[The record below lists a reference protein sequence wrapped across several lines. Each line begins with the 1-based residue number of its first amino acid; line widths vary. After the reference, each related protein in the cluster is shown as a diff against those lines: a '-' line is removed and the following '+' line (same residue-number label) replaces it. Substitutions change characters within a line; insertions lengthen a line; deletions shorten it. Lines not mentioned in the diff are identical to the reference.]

1 VPPLANWKN
10 CIYPPSR
17 HFLFS
22 LFLSSSRLRA
32 ESFLPSHGRP
42 ASLQCWLSSRCRAPP
57 SSPLCLALLSSA
69 PCFPVSMARPATPRT
84 RRPLRTLPPWRPVAC
99 TVELQLRPAA
109 MARHPCYLLP
119 LVIRPALLL
128 LSSQQQPAAPIPQ
141 QPHWPTPCS
150 GNEADAPA
158 APCPG
163 ARRWLSFTVP
173 CRRGAVALTP

>member
-10 CIYPPSR
+10 CIYPLAAL
-17 HFLFS
+17 LFSS

-32 ESFLPSHGRP
+32 GSFLFSHGRP
-42 ASLQCWLSSRCRAPP
+42 ASLLCRLSNRCRAPP
-57 SSPLCLALLSSA
+57 SAPLCLALLPSA
-69 PCFPVSMARPATPRT
+69 PCFPFSMARPATPRT

-99 TVELQLRPAA
+99 TVELQLWPAA
-109 MARHPCYLLP
+109 MARHPCYLL
-119 LVIRPALLL
+119 L
-128 LSSQQQPAAPIPQ
+128 LSSQQQPVAPIPQ

-173 CRRGAVALTP
+173 CRRGAVALPP